1 MGEEAVREMAEPPAY
16 DTKIAIFALI
26 NNKHNDFKYRTEC
39 RQEVKKLLVSM
50 RKEEREIVRNRYKM
64 KIPGPLSHERLA
76 KHDAIKRHCERKQI
90 TELFPSGK
98 ASN

>member
-1 MGEEAVREMAEPPAY
+1 
-16 DTKIAIFALI
+16 
-26 NNKHNDFKYRTEC
+26 
-39 RQEVKKLLVSM
+39 
-50 RKEEREIVRNRYKM
+50 M